1 LEDIGN
7 RCGEKCRMLTRMPDA
22 LAGAM
27 GNQVC
32 IAAFNTLDEVEE
44 FVKYAYGPIEC
55 ASITRW

>member
-1 LEDIGN
+1 
-7 RCGEKCRMLTRMPDA
+7 MLTRMPDA

-32 IAAFNTLDEVEE
+32 IAAFDTLDEVED
-44 FVKYAYGPIEC
+44 FVKYAYSPIEC